1 MPLVNNNIT
10 RLLLDRVNCSLAYVR
25 LRTFVESLENLEVLH
40 INYGKLDHT
49 KLMWIIRDVAQNS
62 KTLEVLSIDGNP
74 IGVNGLKDLY
84 QTLLKNPN
92 ITQVSITD
100 CFETENTPET
110 NTDLL
115 KTLVSLCVKDKPTFV
130 ISISFV
136 RIGVA
141 VSLSNCVRLVPVGPG
156 FYSTEENIEE
166 FKSVFQALKDL
177 PPVID
182 SLIFDLKLEGEVVH
196 ELLSKL
202 KNGCWR
208 ELTIHLKETDEK
220 YLKHIGTDIKS
231 LSKKI
236 NVHFTMSGYCAMF
249 TWKYNETE
257 EDRLLDTYYTRFK
270 FTVETSGSSENNTFY
285 CKMSEE
291 MTPVLVSMLEG
302 NHINKLVTK
311 TAGDVPWSD
320 ITGLVNGD
328 IYIDGENMADLHR
341 IEMVYMINKH
351 ITAYLKEV
359 STRCH
364 TITSINMNG
373 SGSLQEETIL
383 QLNNVIKSQTELTIL
398 KFSRC
403 WMSPDVIRTLSA
415 GLKQHKGS
423 LEELHLY
430 RNTVGDAA
438 GDLSKSLINHDKL
451 RVLYLDSCKMSPDDI
466 RTLSAGLK
474 QHKGSLEELRLYGNT
489 VGDAA
494 GDLIKSLI
502 NHDKLRV
509 LYLDSC
515 KMSPDDIR
523 TLSAGLKQHKGSL
536 EELRLYCNTVGDAAG
551 DLIKS
556 LINHDKLRVLNLR
569 WCKMTPDD
577 IRTLSAGLKQHK
589 GSLEELHLYGNT
601 VGDAAGDLSK
611 SLINHDKLRVLDLD
625 GCEMT
630 PDDIRTLSAGLKQ
643 HKGSLEELHLNDN
656 TVGDAAGDLS
666 KSLINHDKLRV
677 LDLDG
682 CEMTPDDIRTLSAGL
697 KQHKGSLEELHLRDN
712 TVGDAAGD
720 LSKSLINHD
729 KLRVLYLDGC
739 EMTPDDIRT
748 LSAGLKQHKGS
759 LEELHLSGNTVGDA
773 AGELAASLKKHDK
786 LKSLYLA
793 FCSVSTEMIKQ
804 VKDMLPDTNIKN
816 FLLNNDLCISDLR

>member
-10 RLLLDRVNCSLAYVR
+10 HLLLDRVNCSLAYVR

-40 INYGKLDHT
+40 INYGKLDYT

-141 VSLSNCVRLVPVGPG
+141 VSLSNCVRLKPVGPAG

-182 SLIFDLKLEGEVVH
+182 SLIFYFELEGEVVH

-208 ELTIHLKETDEK
+208 ELTIQLEETDEK
-220 YLKHIGTDIKS
+220 YLKHIGTVIKCF
-231 LSKKI
+231 SKKI
-236 NVHFTMSGYCAMF
+236 NVHITMSRFLFPAIFIWEY
-249 TWKYNETE
+249 KKTE
-257 EDRLLDTYYTRFK
+257 EDRLLDTDYAGFK
-270 FTVETSGSSENNTFY
+270 EFMFTVETTGSSENNTFY
-285 CKMSEE
+285 CKMSET
-291 MTPVLVSMLEG
+291 MTPMLVSMLEG

-311 TAGDVPWSD
+311 RARDVPWSD

-383 QLNNVIKSQTELTIL
+383 QLNNVIKSQSELTIL
-398 KFSRC
+398 KFSWC
-403 WMSPDVIRTLSA
+403 WMSS
-415 GLKQHKGS
+415 
-423 LEELHLY
+423 
-430 RNTVGDAA
+430 
-438 GDLSKSLINHDKL
+438 
-451 RVLYLDSCKMSPDDI
+451 DDI

-474 QHKGSLEELRLYGNT
+474 QHKGSLEEL
-489 VGDAA
+489 
-494 GDLIKSLI
+494 
-502 NHDKLRV
+502 
-509 LYLDSC
+509 YLS
-515 KMSPDDIR
+515 
-523 TLSAGLKQHKGSL
+523 
-536 EELRLYCNTVGDAAG
+536 
-551 DLIKS
+551 
-556 LINHDKLRVLNLR
+556 
-569 WCKMTPDD
+569 
-577 IRTLSAGLKQHK
+577 
-589 GSLEELHLYGNT
+589 GNT

-611 SLINHDKLRVLDLD
+611 SLINHDKLRVLGL
-625 GCEMT
+625 GCCEMT

-643 HKGSLEELHLNDN
+643 HKGSLEELHLNNN

-666 KSLINHDKLRV
+666 KSLISHDKLRV
-677 LDLDG
+677 LNLRH

-697 KQHKGSLEELHLRDN
+697 KQHKGSLEELGLYGN

-729 KLRVLYLDGC
+729 KLRVLNLRYC

-759 LEELHLSGNTVGDA
+759 LEELHLSSNTVGDA
-773 AGELAASLKKHDK
+773 AGELAP
-786 LKSLYLA
+786 
-793 FCSVSTEMIKQ
+793 V
-804 VKDMLPDTNIKN
+804 
-816 FLLNNDLCISDLR
+816 